1 MKHNSPLIKILE
13 IVANMLIVSFFWTLC
28 SIPIVTIIPASSAL
42 YHTMNKKIF
51 DGRGNGVVKD
61 FFNSFKLNFVQG
73 FKVNIICIIAVGF
86 IVIGLNTAFQIYTL
100 NIFGLLYLIL
110 SFLIT
115 FVFAIMLVF
124 LPPVI
129 SKFYLK
135 VIDYIKLSVFL
146 SFQNIFLSILN
157 VLLLVLFVFIVRI
170 IPITIVITPALYV
183 GLVSGSIE
191 KRMQKFIYDNNLNEE
206 VLSEEKSLET
216 TNDVSFYDIDK
227 NLSKS
232 RKSK

>member
-1 MKHNSPLIKILE
+1 M
-13 IVANMLIVSFFWTLC
+13 
-28 SIPIVTIIPASSAL
+28 
-42 YHTMNKKIF
+42 
-51 DGRGNGVVKD
+51 
-61 FFNSFKLNFVQG
+61 
-73 FKVNIICIIAVGF
+73 
-86 IVIGLNTAFQIYTL
+86 
-100 NIFGLLYLIL
+100 
-110 SFLIT
+110 
-115 FVFAIMLVF
+115 
-124 LPPVI
+124 PPVI